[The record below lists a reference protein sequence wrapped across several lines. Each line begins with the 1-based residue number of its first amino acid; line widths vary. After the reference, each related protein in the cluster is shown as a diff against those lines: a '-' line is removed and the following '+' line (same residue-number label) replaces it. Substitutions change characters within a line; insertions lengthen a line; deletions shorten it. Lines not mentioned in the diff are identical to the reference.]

1 MNEDDTIAAICSGVG
16 GAVTIIRISGKESLN
31 IGNKIWKSRKSLSF
45 KNKRKMSFGKILPD
59 DKGIGEHAL
68 AVYMPEPSSY
78 TGEDVVEIHAHG
90 GSFNAKRLLNEL
102 VLVGARLAGPGE
114 FTFRAFMNGK
124 LDLTQAEAVSDIITA
139 NSDMALHLAER
150 QMDGI
155 LGRKIRSIR
164 DRLIDILVECESRV
178 DFPEEELDF
187 VPVKKQ
193 VEVLNQLKNEV
204 QKLYNTR
211 SEGAVLRDGIRVVI
225 AGRPNAGKSSL
236 LNHLLGYDRAIT
248 TEIPGTTRDTLEEF
262 ANIRGIPVK
271 LIDTAGLRK
280 SDDQIEAI
288 GIQRTISSLKRSE
301 VTIWILDASSD
312 DLEKEIR
319 EMHKHIRSLKNVITV
334 WNKTDLYPNPD
345 ELLEFTL
352 PTARISL
359 KNKSGIEKFLNIF
372 EKIVWEHPH
381 MNEPEIAVSVR
392 HAELLAQV
400 LELFPDIITT
410 LTDND
415 WELAAVSLKCIA
427 SFLAEIIGEEANL
440 DIYETIFSKFC
451 IGK

>member
-312 DLEKEIR
+312 DLEKEIS
-319 EMHKHIRSLKNVITV
+319 EMDKHIRGLKNVITV

-352 PTARISL
+352 PTARISI

>member
-352 PTARISL
+352 PTARISI